1 MLFLKVGPPKV
12 SNFLTTFYGLCH
24 TKPGQNFQQVTQE
37 LSHTNLLYDHLN
49 QMAGRDQG
57 TACGPLHHSLMMK
70 IQKNLKNWYF
80 LTFSRSRLHFQSTT
94 YAYTVS

>member
-1 MLFLKVGPPKV
+1 MCFLKKVGPPKV

-49 QMAGRDQG
+49 EH
-57 TACGPLHHSLMMK
+57 LH
-70 IQKNLKNWYF
+70 
-80 LTFSRSRLHFQSTT
+80 
-94 YAYTVS
+94 